1 MDNSDK
7 LVVLLNL
14 AMCFFGAW
22 VCICRMGMMTGR
34 NTKKAVRIQ
43 YAMLFLAFVIS
54 GGSYWLFSGSPTEAQ
69 IIMGMLILGH
79 LLLGWGAWRNGAPL
93 YTMRGN

>member
-7 LVVLLNL
+7 IIVVLNL

-34 NTKKAVRIQ
+34 NTKKTIRAQ
-43 YAMLFLAFVIS
+43 YAMLFVAFVTS
-54 GGSYWLFSGSPTEAQ
+54 GGSYWLFGEPANEAQ
-69 IIMGMLILGH
+69 ILMGILVLGH
-79 LLLGWGAWRNGAPL
+79 LLLGWGAWRHGAPL